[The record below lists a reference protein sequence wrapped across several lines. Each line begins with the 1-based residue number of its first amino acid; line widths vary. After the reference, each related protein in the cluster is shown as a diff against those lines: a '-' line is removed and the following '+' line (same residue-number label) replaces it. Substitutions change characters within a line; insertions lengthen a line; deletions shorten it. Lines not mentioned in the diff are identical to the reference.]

1 MGMYTEIIL
10 DVKLSKD
17 IDDNLLNWLLMQTID
32 IDKYEDDDY
41 YEKLEYYCPEHL
53 KGTRVESINW
63 FDNKNSMCIQ
73 DEYYTLHLE
82 FEIKNYNNE
91 LQALVETLKPYI
103 IDTGIIGTLLYEEYT
118 FPGNIILDN
127 NNLTFDIGSY

>member
-10 DVKLSKD
+10 DVKLLKD
-17 IDDNLLNWLLMQTID
+17 IDDNLLKWLLMQTID
-32 IDKYEDDDY
+32 IDKYKDDEY

-63 FDNKNSMCIQ
+63 FDNKNSMCIEH
-73 DEYYTLHLE
+73 EYYTLHLE

-91 LQALVETLKPYI
+91 LQTLAETLKPYI
-103 IDTGIIGTLLYEEYT
+103 INTGIIGTLLYEEYT
-118 FPGNIILDN
+118 VRGNIILDN
-127 NNLTFDIGSY
+127 NNLTFNKGSY

>member
-10 DVKLSKD
+10 DVNLLKD
-17 IDDNLLNWLLMQTID
+17 IDDNLLKWLLMQTID
-32 IDKYEDDDY
+32 IDKYKDDEY
-41 YEKLEYYCPEHL
+41 YEKLEYYCPKQL

-63 FDNKNSMCIQ
+63 VDNKNGMCIES
-73 DEYYTLHLE
+73 EYYTLHLE

-103 IDTGIIGTLLYEEYT
+103 INTGIIGTLLYEEYDI
-118 FPGNIILDN
+118 PGDIILEN
-127 NNLTFDIGSY
+127 NILTFDIGSY

>member
-10 DVKLSKD
+10 DVKLSKY
-17 IDDNLLNWLLMQTID
+17 IDDNLLNWLSIQTID
-32 IDKYEDDDY
+32 IDKYEDDEY
-41 YEKLEYYCPEHL
+41 YEKIKCFCPKHL

-63 FDNKNSMCIQ
+63 VDNKNHMTIES
-73 DEYYTLHLE
+73 EYYILHLE

-91 LQALVETLKPYI
+91 LQTLVETLKPYI
-103 IDTGIIGTLLYEEYT
+103 INTGIIGTLLHEEYT

-127 NNLTFDIGSY
+127 NNLTFDIGNY